1 MGTNL
6 RTNLS
11 KNNPYYI
18 SKHRRLELVH
28 FCLQYPEWKA
38 YLNNIRIPRETDEFA
53 DPTSSEAIKRIIF
66 QRNIDLVEQ
75 TCKLSGGEIW
85 QYLFRSVTL
94 GESYVLLSTKYDI
107 PCSRDYFYDRL
118 HKFYFL
124 LSQKEH
130 MF

>member
-6 RTNLS
+6 RTTLS
-11 KNNPYYI
+11 KKNPYYI

-28 FCLQYPEWKA
+28 FCLQYPEWRA
-38 YLNNIRIPRETDEFA
+38 YLSTIKIPKETNEFA
-53 DPTSSEAIKRIIF
+53 DPTSDIAIKRIIF
-66 QRNIDLVEQ
+66 SRNIDLVE
-75 TCKLSGGEIW
+75 KNVKIAGGEIW
-85 QYLFRSVTL
+85 QYLLRAVAY
-94 GESYVLLSTKYDI
+94 GDSYVLLSTKHSI

-130 MF
+130 TF